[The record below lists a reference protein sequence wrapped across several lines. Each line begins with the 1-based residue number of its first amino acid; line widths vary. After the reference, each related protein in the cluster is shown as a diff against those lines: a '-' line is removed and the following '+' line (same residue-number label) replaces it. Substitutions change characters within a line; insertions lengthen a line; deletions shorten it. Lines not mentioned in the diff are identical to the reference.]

1 MFHSH
6 IVRHQSRRDWI
17 TNAIVIRKTILT
29 GKVIHVSGA
38 QSILNYCTAPR
49 GLLKISIGT
58 TKWFET
64 NKLKYPEGWEDQK
77 D

>member
-1 MFHSH
+1 MFHLH
-6 IVRHQSRRDWI
+6 IARHQNRRDWI

-29 GKVIHVSGA
+29 GKAIHVSGS
-38 QSILNYCTAPR
+38 QSIVNHCTA
-49 GLLKISIGT
+49 LLGALTISVGT

-64 NKLKYPEGWEDQK
+64 NKLKKPEGWEDQK